1 MRAPFGWVKRLLRLG
16 PGQDQVIQIFTPQ
29 AAAGRGLA
37 TRLALA
43 GATVTGLALAGVVA
57 MGSFVTLMLALGAMY
72 FLVTQVLGVR
82 LDVDPR
88 AFVQRAQQYAQYS
101 RN

>member
-1 MRAPFGWVKRLLRLG
+1 MREPIGWVRRLLKLG
-16 PGQDQVIQIFTPQ
+16 GAKGDVIQIFTPQ
-29 AAAGRGLA
+29 MAGGRSTG

-43 GATVTGLALAGVVA
+43 GATVAGLAIAGVIA
-57 MGSFVTLMLALGAMY
+57 LGSMVTLLLALGAIY

-82 LDVDPR
+82 LDVDPQ
-88 AFVQRAQQYAQYS
+88 AFVARAQQYAQYS